1 MILTEGNEGN
11 EEAGKLW
18 SDRCDDP
25 SDGKIIER
33 MREGKGFELTGRLY
47 FDYCLNIEMN
57 MVFRALD
64 DGTRRAILDLLRRG
78 DLAAGAI
85 ADHFEVSKPTIS
97 HHLDLLKQADLIL
110 AERRGQFI
118 VYSLNTSV
126 VDDCIAWLVKLK
138 EKGKNHEKAKRRM
151 AATRNPAHPILRRR
165 AAVG

>member
-1 MILTEGNEGN
+1 
-11 EEAGKLW
+11 
-18 SDRCDDP
+18 
-25 SDGKIIER
+25 

-47 FDYCLNIEMN
+47 FDYCLNIEMLN
-57 MVFRALD
+57 VVFRALD

-85 ADHFEVSKPTIS
+85 ADHFKVSKPTIS

-126 VDDCIAWLVKLK
+126 VDDCIGWLLKLK
-138 EKGKNHEKAKRRM
+138 QKRAEPVRKPS
-151 AATRNPAHPILRRR
+151 AAPEAAPLRCVRLRR
-165 AAVG
+165 A